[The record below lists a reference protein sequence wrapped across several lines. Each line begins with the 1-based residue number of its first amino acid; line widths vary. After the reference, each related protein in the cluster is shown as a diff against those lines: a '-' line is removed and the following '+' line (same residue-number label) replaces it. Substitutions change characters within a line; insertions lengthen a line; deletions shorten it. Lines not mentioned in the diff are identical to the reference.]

1 VASRPALLAASALN
15 VVMALSMASVLAVP
29 VMAPAISADTG
40 LPASLLGAYSFVMW
54 SAATLVS
61 GAVSDLI
68 ARLGA
73 ARVVQLSLLLCG
85 AGLAAGATG
94 TPAGLVVTPALIGAA
109 CAIET
114 PASSEIL
121 ARLAQP
127 AERTFIFSLKQ
138 TGVQIGGVL
147 AGFVFPVA
155 LAGLGWR
162 GAMAALAALLVVS
175 ALALE
180 PFGRRLGPHA
190 PPARPRGA
198 SPGRLAFVMRNRTLR
213 TLATASFVFHGMQAC
228 MNVFLVAYLVA
239 EHGYSLA
246 AAGLLLAAAQFGGFV
261 GRLGFGLA
269 VGPRL
274 GALRLL
280 VGVGF
285 GMAAA
290 AAVVALAAGVLPPV
304 VLGLACF
311 LFGLTAAGWNGVFLA
326 EVAREAPPGEIART
340 TGGVMITAYA
350 GLIAGPVAFSAAA
363 TAAATLSAGY
373 LLLAG
378 AAAAGALVLRRAGHE
393 RPRAV

>member
-1 VASRPALLAASALN
+1 VTNPALVAAAALN
-15 VVMALSMASVLAVP
+15 VVMALSMATVLAVP
-29 VMAPAISADTG
+29 VMAPAISAATG
-40 LPASLLGAYSFVMW
+40 LPASALGAYSFLMW

-61 GAVSDLI
+61 AVVGGPI
-68 ARLGA
+68 ARLGPL
-73 ARVVQLSLLLCG
+73 RVVVVSLLLCA

-94 TPAGLVVTPALIGAA
+94 STAGLIVAPALIGAG

-121 ARLAQP
+121 ARLAAP
-127 AERTFIFSLKQ
+127 AQRTFIFSLKQ

-147 AGFVFPVA
+147 AGVAFPAA

-162 GAMAALAALLVVS
+162 GAMAALAALLVAY

-180 PFGRRLGPHA
+180 TLGRRIAPHA
-190 PPARPRGA
+190 PPPRPPGL
-198 SPGRLAFVMRNRTLR
+198 SPGRLAFVLRNRVLR
-213 TLATASFVFHGMQAC
+213 DLATASFVFHAMQAC
-228 MNVFLVAYLVA
+228 MNVFLVAYLVG

-246 AAGLLLAAAQFGGFV
+246 AAGVLLAAAQFGGFL

-280 VGVGF
+280 VGIGF
-285 GMAAA
+285 GMSAAA
-290 AAVVALAAGVLPPV
+290 AAVALAAGFAPPLA
-304 VLGLACF
+304 LGLLCF

-326 EVAREAPPGEIART
+326 EVAREAPPGEIARV
-340 TGGVMITAYA
+340 TGGVMISAYA
-350 GLIAGPVAFSAAA
+350 GLILGPVAFSAVAA
-363 TAAATLSAGY
+363 AAATLAAGY

-378 AAAAGALVLRRAGHE
+378 ATLGGALVLRRAGHDP
-393 RPRAV
+393 PRAL

>member
-1 VASRPALLAASALN
+1 
-15 VVMALSMASVLAVP
+15 MASVLAVP

-40 LPASLLGAYSFVMW
+40 LPPSLLGAYSFVMW
-54 SAATLVS
+54 SAATLIS
-61 GAVSDLI
+61 GAVGGLI

-73 ARVVQLSLLLCG
+73 PRVVQLSLFLCA

-94 TPAGLVVTPALIGAA
+94 TTAGLVVTPALIGAA

-121 ARLAQP
+121 ARLAAP
-127 AERTFIFSLKQ
+127 EHRTFIFSLKQ
-138 TGVQIGGVL
+138 TGVQVGGVL
-147 AGFVFPVA
+147 AGIAFPAA

-162 GAMAALAALLVVS
+162 GAMAALAGFLLAAV
-175 ALALE
+175 LALE
-180 PFGRRLGPHA
+180 TLRPRLAPHA
-190 PPARPRGA
+190 PPSRPRGA
-198 SPGRLAFVMRNRTLR
+198 SPGRLAFVLRNRALR
-213 TLATASFVFHGMQAC
+213 DLATASFLFHAMQAC
-228 MNVFLVAYLVA
+228 MNVFLVAYLVG
-239 EHGYSLA
+239 EHAYSLA
-246 AAGLLLAAAQFGGFV
+246 AAGLLLAAAQFGGFI

-274 GALRLL
+274 GAIRLL

-285 GMAAA
+285 GMSAAA
-290 AAVVALAAGVLPPV
+290 AAVALTAGVAPSLL
-304 VLGLACF
+304 LGLLCF

-326 EVAREAPPGEIART
+326 EVAREAPPGEIARV

-350 GLIAGPVAFSAAA
+350 GLILGPVAFSAAA
-363 TAAATLSAGY
+363 TAAATLGAGY

-378 AAAAGALVLRRAGHE
+378 ATFAGALVLRRAGHA

>member
-1 VASRPALLAASALN
+1 
-15 VVMALSMASVLAVP
+15 MALTMASVLAVP
-29 VMAPAISADTG
+29 VMAPAISVDTG
-40 LPASLLGAYSFVMW
+40 LRASLLGAYSFVMW

-61 GAVSDLI
+61 GAVGGLI

-73 ARVVQLSLLLCG
+73 PRVVQLSLLLCA

-94 TPAGLVVTPALIGAA
+94 TAAGLVVTPALIGAA

-121 ARLAQP
+121 ARLAAPEQ
-127 AERTFIFSLKQ
+127 RTFIFSLKQ
-138 TGVQIGGVL
+138 TGVQVGGVL
-147 AGFVFPVA
+147 AGIAFPAA
-155 LAGLGWR
+155 LPGLGWR
-162 GAMAALAALLVVS
+162 GAMAALAALLVIS

-180 PFGRRLGPHA
+180 TLRPRLAPHA
-190 PPARPRGA
+190 PPPRPRGA
-198 SPGRLAFVMRNRTLR
+198 SPGRLAFVLRNRALR
-213 TLATASFVFHGMQAC
+213 DLATASFVFHAMQAC
-228 MNVFLVAYLVA
+228 LNVFLVAYLVE

-246 AAGLLLAAAQFGGFV
+246 GAGLLLAAAQLGGFV

-274 GALRLL
+274 GAIRLL

-285 GMAAA
+285 GMSAAA
-290 AAVVALAAGVLPPV
+290 AAVALGAGVAPPLLLG
-304 VLGLACF
+304 VLCF
-311 LFGLTAAGWNGVFLA
+311 LFGLTASGWNGVFLA
-326 EVAREAPPGEIART
+326 EVAREAPAGEIARV

-350 GLIAGPVAFSAAA
+350 GLILGPVAFSAAA
-363 TAAATLSAGY
+363 TAAATLGAGY

-378 AAAAGALVLRRAGHE
+378 ATLAGALVLRRAGHE

>member
-1 VASRPALLAASALN
+1 
-15 VVMALSMASVLAVP
+15 MALSMASVLAVP

-40 LPASLLGAYSFVMW
+40 LQASLLGAYSFVMW

-61 GAVSDLI
+61 GTVSGLI

-73 ARVVQLSLLLCG
+73 PRVVQLSLLLCA

-94 TPAGLVVTPALIGAA
+94 TTVGLVVTPALVGAA

-121 ARLAQP
+121 ARLATP
-127 AERTFIFSLKQ
+127 ELRTFIFSLKQ

-147 AGFVFPVA
+147 AGIVFPAA

-162 GAMAALAALLVVS
+162 GAMAALAALLVVY

-180 PFGRRLGPHA
+180 TLRPRLAPHA
-190 PPARPRGA
+190 PPPRPRGA
-198 SPGRLAFVMRNRTLR
+198 SPGRLAFVLRNHALR
-213 TLATASFVFHGMQAC
+213 DLATASFVFHAMQVC
-228 MNVFLVAYLVA
+228 MNVFLVAYLVG

-246 AAGLLLAAAQFGGFV
+246 AAGLLLAAAQLGGFL

-274 GALRLL
+274 GASRLL

-285 GMAAA
+285 GMSAAA
-290 AAVVALAAGVLPPV
+290 GAVALSAGVAPPLL
-304 VLGLACF
+304 LGLLCF

-326 EVAREAPPGEIART
+326 EVAREAPPGEIARV

-350 GLIAGPVAFSAAA
+350 GLILGPVAFSAAA
-363 TAAATLSAGY
+363 TAAATLAAGY

-378 AAAAGALVLRRAGHE
+378 ATLAGALVLRRAGHE